1 LRPNGPEA
9 LDGLKR
15 VSAAEGTR
23 TAAAA
28 HPAAAPGPVPAGS
41 PASSA
46 VDSVAGMRTHAEA
59 LEAQER
65 WDEAAALYAAVL
77 RDNGSLSFAQAGRA
91 RAGGRARL
99 DHALQGLLDH
109 PERLESAQVRDEASG
124 LLDTAQATTPS
135 GPVLRSQIARLQILL
150 PDFDKPVH
158 IALVS
163 DNVTQVA
170 ILSVGSFG
178 SFERR
183 DIELKPGTYTV
194 IGSRVGYRDV
204 HRQIT
209 IAPGEA
215 QTVSVSCYEAI

>member
-1 LRPNGPEA
+1 MNAAGGGRKSAHRARRTRAVEPCRCCGRGPA
-9 LDGLKR
+9 TT
-15 VSAAEGTR
+15 S
-23 TAAAA
+23 
-28 HPAAAPGPVPAGS
+28 
-41 PASSA
+41 
-46 VDSVAGMRTHAEA
+46 VDSLASMRTHAEQ

-77 RDNGSLSFAQAGRA
+77 REDGSLGFAQAGRA

-99 DHALQGLLDH
+99 DHALQALLDH
-109 PERLESAQVRDEASG
+109 PDRLADPQVRDQASA

-150 PDFDKPVH
+150 PDFNKPVRVS
-158 IALVS
+158 LVS
-163 DNVTQVA
+163 DSVTQVA

-194 IGSRVGYRDV
+194 LGSRVGYRDV
-204 HRQIT
+204 RREIT
-209 IAPGEA
+209 IAPGET
-215 QTVSVSCYEAI
+215 QTVSVSCYEPI